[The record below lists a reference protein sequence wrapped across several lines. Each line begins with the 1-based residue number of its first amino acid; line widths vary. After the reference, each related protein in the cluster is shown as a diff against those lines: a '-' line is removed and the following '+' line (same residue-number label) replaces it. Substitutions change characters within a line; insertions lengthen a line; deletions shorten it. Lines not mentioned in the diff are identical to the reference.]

1 MKNITERFNNR
12 EESYRV
18 QFMGTSDTD
27 GLPIDAPIIIDAE
40 NRKYF
45 EKFLIKQKDN
55 LFSHASS
62 LNNENIEY

>member
-1 MKNITERFNNR
+1 MKNITERFNTR

-18 QFMGTSDTD
+18 QFIGTSDTD
-27 GLPIDAPIIIDAE
+27 GLPIDATIIIDAE

>member
-1 MKNITERFNNR
+1 MKHITERFNNR
-12 EESYRV
+12 EETYRV
-18 QFMGTSDTD
+18 QFMGTTDTD
-27 GLPIDAPIIIDAE
+27 GLPIDATIIIDAE

>member
-18 QFMGTSDTD
+18 QFIGTNDTD
-27 GLPIDAPIIIDAE
+27 GLPIDATIIIDAE

-45 EKFLIKQKDN
+45 EKLLIKQKDN